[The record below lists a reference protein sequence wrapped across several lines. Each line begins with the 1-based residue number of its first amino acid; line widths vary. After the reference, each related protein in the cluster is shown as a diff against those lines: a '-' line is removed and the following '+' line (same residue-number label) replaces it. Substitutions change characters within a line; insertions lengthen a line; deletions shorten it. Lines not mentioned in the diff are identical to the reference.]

1 MIKNLNQTLSELLD
15 LTLNLKGRRFG
26 LSPTAPLLGAVPE
39 LDSMGVV
46 AMISAIESHFDI
58 TISDQEID
66 GSVFS
71 TLETLSQFIARKMGL

>member
-1 MIKNLNQTLSELLD
+1 MINDLNQTLSELLD
-15 LTLNLKGRRFG
+15 QTLNLKGRRLG
-26 LSPTAPLLGAVPE
+26 LSPAAPLLGAVPE

-46 AMISAIESHFDI
+46 AMIGAMESHFDI

-71 TLETLSQFIARKMGL
+71 TLETLRQFIARKIGP